1 MNCDENYGFLDEV
14 KHNLLLLLFFKSSK
28 KNFEN
33 IISNCDENYGFVDE
47 LRWQGN
53 LQELKMG
60 ILIATHVDGHDLG
73 YQFGIGKV
81 LDVMMH

>member
-1 MNCDENYGFLDEV
+1 MNCDDNYGFLDEL
-14 KHNLLLLLFFKSSK
+14 KHKLLLLLFFKSSK
-28 KNFEN
+28 TNFEI
-33 IISNCDENYGFVDE
+33 IISNCDENYGFLDE